1 MMWGGYVY
9 NRYIPAGDG
18 TFRKM
23 VVDDAPVCTAVP
35 IEPPCAPAV
44 IEKTVCDKKPAAN
57 LFRRFLPAG
66 IDTGDI
72 LVLLILLLLLI
83 DGDEDDTLSV
93 LLTAAA
99 FILL

>member
-1 MMWGGYVY
+1 MWGGYVY
-9 NRYIPAGDG
+9 NRYIPNADG
-18 TFRKM
+18 TFRKT
-23 VVDDAPVCTAVP
+23 VVTDAPPCP
-35 IEPPCAPAV
+35 PKPPEPPFPPAV
-44 IEKTVCDKKPAAN
+44 IEKPVCEKKPTAN
-57 LFRRFLPAG
+57 PLRRFLPAG

>member
-9 NRYIPAGDG
+9 NRYIPDG
-18 TFRKM
+18 SGAFRKV
-23 VVDDAPVCTAVP
+23 VVDDAPPCLQQQD
-35 IEPPCAPAV
+35 IPPCPPAV
-44 IEKTVCDKKPAAN
+44 IEKPVCEKKPAAN
-57 LFRRFLPAG
+57 PLHRFLPAG

-83 DGDEDDTLSV
+83 DGDEDDTLPI